1 MNGMDKRIEI
11 DLEVQPPPKRPDA
24 ARQGS
29 AMEVANAEA
38 HDREALNE
46 AATEREQVEKKVAAM
61 PPDDG
66 EAGSWQQ
73 QSRTGKTQGVD

>member
-24 ARQGS
+24 ARQGNT
-29 AMEVANAEA
+29 MEAANAEA
-38 HDREALNE
+38 HDREALNQ
-46 AATEREQVEKKVAAM
+46 AATEAEQVAKKTAAM

-66 EAGSWQQ
+66 KAGSWQE
-73 QSRTGKTQGVD
+73 QSGAGES